1 MAFYL
6 KFSLT
11 LLLLTFYS
19 KSNASSIRQIIS
31 KIETDLKVKIIY
43 NKKVDDSWSYI
54 FYENCDDSLETK
66 QYLAS
71 LQKEYAKYPKGYF
84 QLAGVNRIV
93 LGKKMRYGD
102 QFRAAVPDPYLNSL
116 FLSIDGAYGA
126 NDETYLIHVM
136 HHELHHCTEYAMWK
150 DMNYVWDLW
159 TKTNNPTFVYMNG
172 GSDAYENLEI
182 DWYSMTHPQQGFI
195 NRYSTTAQEEDRSEL
210 MALIMT
216 DTEREFIFQYYPDDK
231 ILQKKLV
238 LLLEQLNTFVKSRDN
253 FWQKSMAELIN
264 KKQ

>member
-1 MAFYL
+1 MSLNF
-6 KFSLT
+6 KFGLT
-11 LLLLTFYS
+11 LLLLLFCTNT
-19 KSNASSIRQIIS
+19 NASSIRQIIS
-31 KIETDLKVKIIY
+31 KIESDLEVKVVY
-43 NKKVDDSWSYI
+43 NQKVEDTWSNI

-66 QYLAS
+66 QYLVS

-84 QLAGVNRIV
+84 QLAGVNRII
-93 LGKKMRYGD
+93 LGKKMRFGEQY
-102 QFRAAVPDPYLNSL
+102 RAAIPDPYLNSL

-126 NDETYLIHVM
+126 KSETYLIHVM

-159 TKTNNPTFVYMNG
+159 AKTNNPTFVYMNG

-195 NRYSTTAQEEDRSEL
+195 NLYSTTAQEEDRSEL

-216 DTEREFIFQYYPDDK
+216 DTEREFIFKYYPEDE
-231 ILQKKLV
+231 ILQKKLM
-238 LLLEQLNTFVKSRDN
+238 LLLDQLNKFSKSTDN
-253 FWQKSMAELIN
+253 FWTNTLAAFMNQK
-264 KKQ
+264 

>member
-1 MAFYL
+1 MAFNL
-6 KFSLT
+6 KIG
-11 LLLLTFYS
+11 LTFLLITLTGN
-19 KSNASSIRQIIS
+19 SNASSIRQIIS

-43 NKKVDDSWSYI
+43 NQKVDDTWSYI

-66 QYLAS
+66 QYLTS

-84 QLAGVNRIV
+84 QLAGVQRIV
-93 LGKKMRYGD
+93 LGKKMRFGEQY
-102 QFRAAVPDPYLNSL
+102 RAAVPDPYLHSL

-136 HHELHHCTEYAMWK
+136 HHELHHCTEYAMWE

-159 TKTNNPTFVYMNG
+159 AKTNNPAFVYMNG

-182 DWYSMTHPQQGFI
+182 DWYSMTHPKQGFI
-195 NRYSTTAQEEDRSEL
+195 NLYSTTAQEEDRSEL

-216 DTEREFIFQYYPDDK
+216 DAEREFIFQYYPDDE
-231 ILQKKLV
+231 ILQKKLP
-238 LLLEQLNTFVKSRDN
+238 LLLDQLNTFCKSKDN
-253 FWQKSMAELIN
+253 FWMKSMAELIRG
-264 KKQ
+264 K